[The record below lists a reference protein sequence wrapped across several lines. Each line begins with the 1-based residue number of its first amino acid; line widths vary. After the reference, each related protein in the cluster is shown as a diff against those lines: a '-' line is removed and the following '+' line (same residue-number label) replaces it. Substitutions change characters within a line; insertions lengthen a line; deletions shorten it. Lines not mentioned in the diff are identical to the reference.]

1 MLASFKSAFLLIAVE
16 FIVMK
21 GIEFAK
27 SYTVENEAEVE
38 AFVKTILPG
47 TDFDDLG
54 WGIVK
59 TLMPRIF
66 EIAETLADKIDG
78 TEDLP
83 TRHAMILAALRS
95 AA

>member
-1 MLASFKSAFLLIAVE
+1 MAVE

-27 SYTVENEAEVE
+27 AYTVEKEVEVE
-38 AFVKTILPG
+38 AFIKNILPG

-59 TLMPRIF
+59 SLMPRIF
-66 EIAETLADKIDG
+66 EIAETLCDKIDG